1 MLSGS
6 YEISTN
12 TSFINKLKMLRQL
25 HDPSHK
31 IRFSDLVD
39 LWVIKKKKSMILC
52 ARSTWRLSE
61 QSTKCR
67 SRRHIFE
74 EFMRCA
80 KVCGLF
86 SWLCFSDAD
95 WLGRQTPTTWRTSTY
110 IRFSYQSVS
119 WCFLAILQSR
129 FSTAGS
135 LFPMLPLYRTGLKG
149 NAKFVRVKV
158 V

>member
-1 MLSGS
+1 MTRPGHIYMTHVVCVRLSASLSIYLYVYILNKFCSVHPFVLSGS
-6 YEISTN
+6 REISTN
-12 TSFINKLKMLRQL
+12 TSFIDKLKMLRQL

-95 WLGRQTPTTWRTSTY
+95 WLGRQIPTTWRTSTY

-119 WCFLAILQSR
+119 
-129 FSTAGS
+129 
-135 LFPMLPLYRTGLKG
+135 
-149 NAKFVRVKV
+149 
-158 V
+158 